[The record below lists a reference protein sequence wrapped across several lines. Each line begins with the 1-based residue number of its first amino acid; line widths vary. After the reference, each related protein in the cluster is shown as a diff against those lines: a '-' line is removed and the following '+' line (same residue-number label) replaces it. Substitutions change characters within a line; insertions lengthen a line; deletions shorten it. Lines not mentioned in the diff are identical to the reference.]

1 MNFDF
6 FRFVKLWSTRF
17 LMAYFHEAHFKCT
30 LIKFWNMKLI
40 HYLSAEQ
47 KGIEA
52 DMDYNIK

>member
-1 MNFDF
+1 M
-6 FRFVKLWSTRF
+6 RF